1 MFKKAL
7 LSVGFMIVTLL
18 SAATGNVQDKSSARG
33 EPRMKSS
40 SPMRMLA
47 AVTLGRE
54 HKVEF
59 YEIGPGIIY
68 VRESGNVSSGKPVFT
83 SSDISRKNAL
93 ELYQMLGPKAGPAP
107 AALVEAVN
115 AQKRQPRQPR
125 GARPATIEE
134 SKPHLDADDLR
145 DLREMGVD
153 PAGISGAGPTQHTT
167 PSWYTMNAF
176 LPLGAACP
184 WQSQFQ
190 NWMAGVGGPMKS
202 STCQGGSNVRVVSW
216 GIEQG
221 WGAFLS
227 EQGKNTHI
235 FVVKRFVPYYKF
247 TAITSYGPG
256 GFEVSGAASG
266 CCDFDKLIHIVSAD
280 SGGLFDQASNYESD

>member
-1 MFKKAL
+1 MLKKAS
-7 LSVGFMIVTLL
+7 LSVSFIVITLL
-18 SAATGNVQDKSSARG
+18 LAVTACAQDKSSARG

-40 SPMRMLA
+40 SPVRTLA
-47 AVTLGRE
+47 AVTLDRE

-115 AQKRQPRQPR
+115 AQKRQTKQTR
-125 GARPATIEE
+125 GARRATIEE
-134 SKPHLDADDLR
+134 SKPQLDADDVR

-153 PAGISGAGPTQHTT
+153 PARISGGLTRHTT

-184 WQSQFQ
+184 WQTQFQ
-190 NWMAGVGGPMKS
+190 NWMAGVGGPMKAG
-202 STCQGGSNVRVVSW
+202 TCQGGSYVRVVKW

-227 EQGKNTHI
+227 EQGNNTHV
-235 FVVKRFVPYYKF
+235 FVVKRLVPYYKF
-247 TAITSYGPG
+247 TAITYYGPG

-266 CCDFDKLIHIVSAD
+266 CCDFDRLTHIVVAEP
-280 SGGLFDQASNYESD
+280 GGLFDQASNYESD